1 MTSPPSPSF
10 RATPALPSQLARAV
24 RNAKHR
30 LPSEMSSGVFD
41 SVTTPNADADA
52 VAPLSA
58 ASFAALLRRALE
70 ETLQPRLTFGAV
82 DWARRLRIDYDEW
95 IDEYQQRLRRELKRA
110 FIRRRKRAKE
120 AKLPTPTTPDYDA
133 AVHIRAPRDVV
144 AMDEAWSA
152 LRAALV
158 LAAELHS
165 CILQSAERPDERGLA
180 AQTWLDSSIAGLKL

>member
-70 ETLQPRLTFGAV
+70 
-82 DWARRLRIDYDEW
+82 
-95 IDEYQQRLRRELKRA
+95 
-110 FIRRRKRAKE
+110 
-120 AKLPTPTTPDYDA
+120 
-133 AVHIRAPRDVV
+133 APQ
-144 AMDEAWSA
+144 A
-152 LRAALV
+152 RAAST
-158 LAAELHS
+158 AGAS
-165 CILQSAERPDERGLA
+165 CVFP
-180 AQTWLDSSIAGLKL
+180 